1 MEAYQAAV
9 AKITALQTEM
19 LELNYQLGGDAAI
32 HAILDVAIQQGDINT
47 VLLLATHC
55 RKCFAAEDADCMQQ
69 MQDVSAAGLEALA
82 ADPAEVQWMA
92 EHGPGLIAAMVD
104 AVEVIKQLIQ
114 NKPMAEKAGATLQ

>member
-47 VLLLATHC
+47 VLLVATHW
-55 RKCFAAEDADCMQQ
+55 RKCFAAEDADCMQK

-92 EHGPGLIAAMVD
+92 EHGAELIGAMEEALPVL
-104 AVEVIKQLIQ
+104 KQLIQ
-114 NKPMAEKAGATLQ
+114 NKAMAEKAGATLQ